1 MNRPA
6 VEEHRINVTADWLV
20 VRQDDNGNEV
30 VLAEVATE
38 AQARA
43 VAAAFE
49 ARAHKQMYTVMP
61 RALYEQTRRGGGDRA

>member
-1 MNRPA
+1 VTPRP
-6 VEEHRINVTADWLV
+6 VGSHPTDVTADWLV
-20 VRQDDNGNEV
+20 IRQDDNGNET

-49 ARAHKQMYTVMP
+49 ARAHKQMYTVVA
-61 RALYEQTRRGGGDRA
+61 RALYEQTRPIAR

>member
-1 MNRPA
+1 MRVSELP
-6 VEEHRINVTADWLV
+6 VVSADWLV

-30 VLAEVATE
+30 ILAEVATE

-49 ARAHKQMYTVMP
+49 ARPHKQMYTVMS
-61 RALYEQTRRGGGDRA
+61 RRQYAETRR